1 MCLCAVTLSAYG
13 VEEVQLSIDDASIAP
28 AAINPD
34 INCGTVKINQA
45 INFRNASNVV
55 QSGLGIPAGTYT
67 AVIPYTLPTGTT
79 TIPSNDLVQKTV
91 SATSQLVITSSFNFS
106 VSSGTEF
113 LVEKSFSGGAGETY
127 VYGGTAYI
135 ALYGQVSSFR
145 QSTSAVT
152 TYTGKVTSFI
162 PATSAALTVNGK
174 VITDFV
180 SKNANGYFSFPAG
193 TYVAGSEG
201 ISSVGVLFRAGSSLT
216 FPVTVITGS
225 SSSTATQNVIKYS
238 LGCSDDFYFVRLEP
252 PLSDYSADLAG
263 ILAAINTVISRLNSV
278 ISQNTAL
285 SSLVDKI
292 SGFTSGIRDLLTS
305 SSQQDAQAS
314 QFLQDIQDTTQ
325 QIEDTN
331 QIIEDNTYR
340 PSMEE
345 LRPPDVSAIIDSS
358 DAGYMAAM
366 EGIGTFL
373 SADFI
378 VNILLLMCT
387 MAFCGYVLFGK
398 RG

>member
-1 MCLCAVTLSAYG
+1 MLCLAVPGLC
-13 VEEVQLSIDDASIAP
+13 VDDALIAP

-34 INCGTVKINQA
+34 ISRGTVKINQA

-216 FPVTVITGS
+216 FPVTVTTGS

-285 SSLVDKI
+285 SSVVSSI
-292 SGFTSGIRDLLTS
+292 QDLLTS
-305 SSQQDAQAS
+305 SPQQNS
-314 QFLQDIQDTTQ
+314 SSSEFVQDMEDVTQ

-331 QIIEDNTYR
+331 KIIEDNTNR
-340 PSMEE
+340 PSADS
-345 LRPPDVSAIIDSS
+345 LVPDVPDIIQDGVIGGGDAVATAMMGDFGSLLSS
-358 DAGYMAAM
+358 PLILQLLILVFTLA
-366 EGIGTFL
+366 FL
-373 SADFI
+373 S
-378 VNILLLMCT
+378 
-387 MAFCGYVLFGK
+387 YVLFGK
-398 RG
+398 KE